1 MSTSHPDT
9 EPEPIEPTDEHV
21 TPSRPRGKALA
32 LLSMGALGIV
42 YGDIGTS
49 PLYAFRESFEGHELA
64 VNPVGV
70 VGACSLVVWSLIIII
85 SIKYLAL
92 VMRADNKGEGGILAL
107 TALLGRSVPSKSL
120 LVMTTLGIFGTA
132 LLYGDGMI
140 TPAISVLSA
149 VEGLE
154 VAAPSL
160 HPWIIP
166 LSVTILA
173 ALFLV
178 QRRGTAGIGRVF
190 GPIMVV
196 WFAVLALL
204 GLQKIVANP
213 DILRALNPIYTI
225 DLFRVYGFKGFLAL
239 GSIFLVVTGGEALY
253 ADMGHFGRSPIRISW
268 FSLVFPALVL
278 NYLGQG
284 ALLLENP
291 EAIDSPFF
299 NLAPQW
305 ATWPLVL
312 LATAATVIASQALI
326 SGAFS
331 MTVQAMQLDY
341 LPRVKVHHTSAGN
354 RGQVYVPAVNW
365 LLMASCIGL
374 VVGFRTSGNLAA
386 AYGIAVTM
394 TMAITT
400 LLFIGVARHR
410 WQWSRA
416 KAFGL
421 GLPLLVIDLGFF
433 AAQITKIPHGGWF
446 ALAIGLGQFTLM
458 TTWRTGRRA
467 VASVIQR
474 GETPVSAFVD
484 ALPDL
489 PWERVPGVSVFLF
502 KDTGSTPPALLENVR
517 HNKVLHETVLLLYVI
532 TADQPTIS
540 PDRRSTLHKVGPGIW
555 QVELTF
561 GFMDNPDVPAAL
573 AALATASTEQ
583 GLHLE
588 ADDLTYF
595 LGRETIVVTSNRAM
609 HPLREQI
616 FVMQNRTAA
625 SAARFFSLPASR
637 VFEVGTTVE
646 I

>member
-1 MSTSHPDT
+1 MTDLGP
-9 EPEPIEPTDEHV
+9 PDEHHA
-21 TPSRPRGKALA
+21 TARPRGRSLA
-32 LLSMGALGIV
+32 RLAVGALGIV

-49 PLYAFRESFEGHELA
+49 PLYAFRESFEGHELE

-70 VGACSLVVWSLIIII
+70 VGACSLVVWSLIVII

-92 VMRADNKGEGGILAL
+92 VMRADNRGEGGILAL
-107 TALLGRSVPSKSL
+107 TAMLGRSVPGKAL
-120 LVMTTLGIFGTA
+120 FFLTTLGIFGTA

-173 ALFLV
+173 VLFLV

-204 GLQKIVANP
+204 GLRQIIANP
-213 DILRALNPIYTI
+213 DILRALNPVHAI
-225 DLFRVYGFKGFLAL
+225 DMFREYGFNGFLAL

-291 EAIDSPFF
+291 EAIQSPFF
-299 NLAPQW
+299 NLAPSW

-341 LPRVKVHHTSAGN
+341 LPRVKVHHTSVGH
-354 RGQVYVPAVNW
+354 RGQVYVPVVNW

-374 VVGFRTSGNLAA
+374 VLGFRTSSNLAA

-400 LLFIGVARHR
+400 LLFIGVALYR

-416 KAFGL
+416 RAFGI

-433 AAQITKIPHGGWF
+433 TAQIAKIPHGGWF
-446 ALAIGLGQFTLM
+446 ALAIGAIQFTLM
-458 TTWRTGRRA
+458 TTWHTGRQAVSRA
-467 VASVIQR
+467 MRR
-474 GETPVSAFVD
+474 GETPVAAFVD
-484 ALPDL
+484 TLPDL
-489 PWERVPGVSVFLF
+489 PWERVPGTSVFLF
-502 KDTGSTPPALLENVR
+502 KEPGAAPPALLENLR
-517 HNKVLHETVLLLYVI
+517 HNKVLHETVILLSVT
-532 TADQPTIS
+532 TADLPS
-540 PDRRSTLHKVGPGIW
+540 VPEERRSTVQKVGPGIW
-555 QVELTF
+555 QIGLTF
-561 GFMDNPDVPAAL
+561 GFMDNPDVPVAL
-573 AALATASTEQ
+573 AAIATTSTER
-583 GLHLE
+583 GLNLDPDE
-588 ADDLTYF
+588 LTYF
-595 LGRETIVVTSNRAM
+595 LGRETIVATPRRTMN
-609 HPLREQI
+609 PLREHL

-625 SAARFFSLPASR
+625 SAARFFGLPASR